1 MAKDLN
7 VSLGLLTENFKKGL
21 KSARRELRSFARRT
35 EEVGSTLTRSLS
47 IPLGGAAI
55 AAIKSAADFEK
66 LEKQLTSVTGSADAS
81 AEQIARLKE
90 IAKSPGL
97 GFEQAVSAA
106 ARLQAVGLNAQQ
118 AESAIAEF
126 GNAVAR
132 SGGGAVEFDGAILAL
147 TQIASKGKISAEE
160 INQLNER
167 IFEIRPVLERAF
179 GTSSGEELQKLG
191 ISSEEFIAKVTEEF
205 SKLDRVQGGLS
216 NSFENLQISVR
227 SFLADIGKVITTNV
241 PVQRTVDQ
249 LSESLNTLSVQFQR
263 LSPAAQSSIIRFS
276 GIAVAIGPVLLGLSN
291 IARITQRTLIPTLTF
306 LTGIG
311 ARLAKGF
318 ILLRGAVL
326 NIPATFTA
334 IRNGTL
340 TLGGAFGTLAPR
352 LTAAAKAFRA
362 FNLATK
368 LSIIGAV
375 VLGITALALAVQ
387 KFKANIERAS
397 AVNRIFSNV
406 NEEAE
411 KSIVRQKTAVDRL
424 VTAAR
429 DDNKSKQERISALN
443 KLQQIAPK
451 YFNNL
456 SLEKSSLDQ
465 LTTAQENFNK
475 ALLRQA
481 KIKAAEDQLVDIQKQ
496 LLSTQ
501 QLVEESK
508 PGFFQTA
515 ANAALSLGNGAAF
528 AGRQIKSQT
537 KNITANISALKR
549 QEQALLDFLN
559 TNQQAGDINTDDVT
573 AATPTV
579 TANVSS
585 IGVDAVSEIA
595 ATAEQRLNVFRAA
608 LVLATDTQNLKT
620 EQLKTNLQD
629 LAVVSENSTSLAAA
643 GFKRVSDQQK
653 ESIEKTTDL
662 QRAQKLYNKALLTSQ
677 IIADKLGGTFDAV
690 FTAIDQGKNAFKAF
704 RDGLKQVVLDLIKA
718 AAKAA
723 IFAAITSIIF
733 PGAGSFS
740 GVFKSLFSG
749 FTGIPIGKAASGGIV
764 TRSQILNVGEEGAE
778 AIIPLDRINEI
789 GGMGGEVRFTIE
801 GTDLVGVLKNNE
813 DTYNRIF

>member
-21 KSARRELRSFARRT
+21 KSARRDLRSFARRT

-81 AEQIARLKE
+81 AQQIARLKE
-90 IAKSPGL
+90 IAEAPGL

-167 IFEIRPVLERAF
+167 IFEIRPALERAF
-179 GTSSGEELQKLG
+179 GTSSSEELQKLG

-205 SKLDRVQGGLS
+205 SKLDRVQGGLA
-216 NSFENLQISVR
+216 NAFENLGIGVK
-227 SFLADIGKVITTNV
+227 SFLAEIGGVIV
-241 PVQRTVDQ
+241 ELFPVQDIVSRITDGLNRLAERFKSLPEPTQRTILAVAG
-249 LSESLNTLSVQFQR
+249 L
-263 LSPAAQSSIIRFS
+263 AA
-276 GIAVAIGPVLLGLSN
+276 AIGPLILAVSSIATGLAAFASPLALTVAAIAALSAAFVVAYNQSEVFRDTVQVLGLVIKTIVVNAFETLVSIISSVSEALGLSN
-291 IARITQRTLIPTLTF
+291 NKVKETEGGFSEFGAKSVLSITKVINTFKVLFKFLTFGPRLVLALVKSIVSLFNRVIEVARGFGREFGNALSAENPIDRLRGIIKVGANLKILKLGKDIGSDFAANIKEAVTGSNIDDFFNKVARDVASAQERINARRFAAAQTTTTTATTPTDEAQTPTTGPLGGTGAVARTLTEALPQLTSQ
-306 LTGIG
+306 L
-311 ARLAKGF
+311 
-318 ILLRGAVL
+318 
-326 NIPATFTA
+326 
-334 IRNGTL
+334 
-340 TLGGAFGTLAPR
+340 
-352 LTAAAKAFRA
+352 
-362 FNLATK
+362 
-368 LSIIGAV
+368 
-375 VLGITALALAVQ
+375 
-387 KFKANIERAS
+387 S
-397 AVNRIFSNV
+397 AVNVLSSQTTQTLDTGFGRVSEQLSQNI
-406 NEEAE
+406 
-411 KSIVRQKTAVDRL
+411 QKT
-424 VTAAR
+424 TA
-429 DDNKSKQERISALN
+429 
-443 KLQQIAPK
+443 
-451 YFNNL
+451 
-456 SLEKSSLDQ
+456 
-465 LTTAQENFNK
+465 
-475 ALLRQA
+475 
-481 KIKAAEDQLVDIQKQ
+481 
-496 LLSTQ
+496 
-501 QLVEESK
+501 
-508 PGFFQTA
+508 
-515 ANAALSLGNGAAF
+515 
-528 AGRQIKSQT
+528 
-537 KNITANISALKR
+537 
-549 QEQALLDFLN
+549 
-559 TNQQAGDINTDDVT
+559 
-573 AATPTV
+573 
-579 TANVSS
+579 
-585 IGVDAVSEIA
+585 
-595 ATAEQRLNVFRAA
+595 
-608 LVLATDTQNLKT
+608 
-620 EQLKTNLQD
+620 
-629 LAVVSENSTSLAAA
+629 
-643 GFKRVSDQQK
+643 
-653 ESIEKTTDL
+653 L
-662 QRAQKLYNKALLTSQ
+662 QRAQKLYNNALTASQ

-690 FTAIDQGKNAFKAF
+690 FTAIEQGKNAFKAF

>member
-21 KSARRELRSFARRT
+21 KSARRDLRSFARRT

-81 AEQIARLKE
+81 AQQIARLKE
-90 IAKSPGL
+90 IAEAPGL

-167 IFEIRPVLERAF
+167 IFEIRPALERAF
-179 GTSSGEELQKLG
+179 GTSSSEELQKLG

-205 SKLDRVQGGLS
+205 SKLDRVQGGLA
-216 NSFENLQISVR
+216 NAFENLGIGVK
-227 SFLADIGKVITTNV
+227 SFLAEVGGVIV
-241 PVQRTVDQ
+241 ELFPVQDIVSRITDGLNRLAERFKALPEPTQRTILAVAG
-249 LSESLNTLSVQFQR
+249 L
-263 LSPAAQSSIIRFS
+263 AA
-276 GIAVAIGPVLLGLSN
+276 AIGPLILAVSSIAAGLAAFASPLALTVAAIAALSAAFVVAYNQSEVFRDTVQVLGLVIKTIVVNAFETLVSIISSVSKALGLSN
-291 IARITQRTLIPTLTF
+291 NKVKETEGGFSEFGAKSVLSITKVINTFKVLFKFLTF
-306 LTGIG
+306 GPRLVLALVKSIVSLFNRVIEV
-311 ARLAKGF
+311 ARGF
-318 ILLRGAVL
+318 GREFGNALSAENPIDRLRGIIKAGANLKILKLGKDIGSDFATNIKEAVTGS
-326 NIPATFTA
+326 NID
-334 IRNGTL
+334 
-340 TLGGAFGTLAPR
+340 AFFDKVAR
-352 LTAAAKAFRA
+352 DVASAQERINARRFAAAKEVTTPTGTGAGTETPAPISGGGGGGLVIDTKSLVNGVSQAVGSATAISRAGLDQVKTDSQAAFSGLLQGVSQA
-362 FNLATK
+362 GEQ
-368 LSIIGAV
+368 GAIV
-375 VLGITALALAVQ
+375 YNKMGEVITNTLG
-387 KFKANIERAS
+387 KAN
-397 AVNRIFSNV
+397 
-406 NEEAE
+406 
-411 KSIVRQKTAVDRL
+411 
-424 VTAAR
+424 
-429 DDNKSKQERISALN
+429 
-443 KLQQIAPK
+443 KL
-451 YFNNL
+451 
-456 SLEKSSLDQ
+456 
-465 LTTAQENFNK
+465 
-475 ALLRQA
+475 
-481 KIKAAEDQLVDIQKQ
+481 
-496 LLSTQ
+496 
-501 QLVEESK
+501 
-508 PGFFQTA
+508 
-515 ANAALSLGNGAAF
+515 AN
-528 AGRQIKSQT
+528 Q
-537 KNITANISALKR
+537 
-549 QEQALLDFLN
+549 
-559 TNQQAGDINTDDVT
+559 
-573 AATPTV
+573 
-579 TANVSS
+579 
-585 IGVDAVSEIA
+585 
-595 ATAEQRLNVFRAA
+595 
-608 LVLATDTQNLKT
+608 
-620 EQLKTNLQD
+620 
-629 LAVVSENSTSLAAA
+629 
-643 GFKRVSDQQK
+643 
-653 ESIEKTTDL
+653 
-662 QRAQKLYNKALLTSQ
+662 QKLYNNALSKSQ

-690 FTAIDQGKNAFKAF
+690 FTAIQQGKNTFKAF

-733 PGAGSFS
+733 PSAGSFS